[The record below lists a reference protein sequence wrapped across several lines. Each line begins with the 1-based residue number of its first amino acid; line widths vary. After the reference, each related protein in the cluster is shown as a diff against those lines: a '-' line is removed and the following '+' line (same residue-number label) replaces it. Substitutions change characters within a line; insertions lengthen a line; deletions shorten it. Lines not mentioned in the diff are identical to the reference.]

1 MAKPRIDTQI
11 PRRKKAAGP
20 IELRSEWDIRE
31 GNTRTHLKM
40 TPDAMATKK
49 PEPQDAGKP
58 SSPD

>member
-1 MAKPRIDTQI
+1 MAKTRIDTQI

-20 IELRSEWDIRE
+20 IELRSEWDIQE
-31 GNTRTHLKM
+31 GISGTQLKM

-58 SSPD
+58 SSS